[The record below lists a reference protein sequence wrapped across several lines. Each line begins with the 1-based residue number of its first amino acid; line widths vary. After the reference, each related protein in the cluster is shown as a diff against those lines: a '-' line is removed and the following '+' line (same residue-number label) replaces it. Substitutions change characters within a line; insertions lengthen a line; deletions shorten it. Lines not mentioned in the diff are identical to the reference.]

1 MVTIKDNGTGVP
13 SRSLAAVLLD
23 RRGAVYLP
31 RAGRAASP
39 DSHAGVAL
47 LEADLLERGF
57 LVAAPLRAALAA
69 LEPRV
74 LAATG
79 TELLADLDRALGA
92 DRPHVPLLRG
102 FPDSTPE
109 DTYGHYVRRMLVLLF
124 QHPDQPC
131 VLCGTPGDVLPVSPC
146 AHLVC
151 GNCFDGADFSACPI
165 CERRIDPADPFLKPQ
180 RPRLAERL
188 SGRRRAL
195 PQRLRVI
202 ALGGDLAAR
211 EADAGRE
218 LDTLLARTG
227 ALSPQEADDLTVL
240 LRTRS
245 RTETGLLPTA
255 VPGREVK
262 ARLVDWLLAD
272 PEAYP
277 VTLPFVTGLV
287 DTATDVLRL
296 LAVRSGGDAGL
307 VDVPRLTNVPRA
319 LRRALLAVLDG
330 LDPALAAQDMC
341 RHRRLWVHAAEV
353 LHPFEYAT
361 RHPRAALAFAVVRRT
376 RLAGDDRLAAVL
388 REAAES
394 TRGIDVS
401 GGLVTVRGWGG
412 EVEEALRR
420 ADTGTAVALLGQRP
434 GELLRRL
441 HHVLRLAGED
451 AEAVLDA
458 LERAVPRVAPAVL
471 LSGLGEIRTPV
482 GLRPLR
488 VFFPKGGAART
499 HMADDERPAPAA
511 DVVERAVGILTA
523 ELLRRAGDTGPAV
536 DVAVLDAELAGVIA
550 PFTERTAS
558 RALVTLP
565 RGSELALP
573 AGRTVR
579 LFLHWTESETSGTV
593 DLDLSAAMFDAEWRP
608 AGSCAY
614 TSLRYRG
621 SAAVHSGDLQSAPPP
636 TGASEFV
643 DLDLTL
649 LAAAGVRYVV
659 AVVYSY
665 NDVPFEELAEGFA
678 GLMARDEPGNSGPV
692 FDPRA
697 VEQRFDLTGASRSA
711 VPLVIDVPART
722 MRWLDVAHGVTGSE
736 HAVWRH
742 QDVLATL
749 GQGLTGLFASGAR
762 VSLGELAVWR
772 SAARAATVF
781 VRHHDG
787 SFSCYRRR
795 AGESVA
801 AFADRIGT
809 PDTDAPGAVTPEAAG
824 LAHLVRGDLP
834 PADGSQV
841 YALYPGGLDAGR
853 VRLLTAA
860 DVVAA
865 LAPR

>member
-262 ARLVDWLLAD
+262 ARLVDWLLACRSS
-272 PEAYP
+272 P
-277 VTLPFVTGLV
+277 V
-287 DTATDVLRL
+287 
-296 LAVRSGGDAGL
+296 S
-307 VDVPRLTNVPRA
+307 
-319 LRRALLAVLDG
+319 
-330 LDPALAAQDMC
+330 
-341 RHRRLWVHAAEV
+341 
-353 LHPFEYAT
+353 
-361 RHPRAALAFAVVRRT
+361 
-376 RLAGDDRLAAVL
+376 
-388 REAAES
+388 S
-394 TRGIDVS
+394 TR
-401 GGLVTVRGWGG
+401 
-412 EVEEALRR
+412 
-420 ADTGTAVALLGQRP
+420 RP
-434 GELLRRL
+434 TCCGC
-441 HHVLRLAGED
+441 
-451 AEAVLDA
+451 
-458 LERAVPRVAPAVL
+458 
-471 LSGLGEIRTPV
+471 
-482 GLRPLR
+482 
-488 VFFPKGGAART
+488 
-499 HMADDERPAPAA
+499 
-511 DVVERAVGILTA
+511 
-523 ELLRRAGDTGPAV
+523 
-536 DVAVLDAELAGVIA
+536 
-550 PFTERTAS
+550 S
-558 RALVTLP
+558 RCV
-565 RGSELALP
+565 
-573 AGRTVR
+573 
-579 LFLHWTESETSGTV
+579 
-593 DLDLSAAMFDAEWRP
+593 
-608 AGSCAY
+608 
-614 TSLRYRG
+614 
-621 SAAVHSGDLQSAPPP
+621 
-636 TGASEFV
+636 
-643 DLDLTL
+643 
-649 LAAAGVRYVV
+649 
-659 AVVYSY
+659 
-665 NDVPFEELAEGFA
+665 
-678 GLMARDEPGNSGPV
+678 
-692 FDPRA
+692 
-697 VEQRFDLTGASRSA
+697 
-711 VPLVIDVPART
+711 
-722 MRWLDVAHGVTGSE
+722 
-736 HAVWRH
+736 
-742 QDVLATL
+742 
-749 GQGLTGLFASGAR
+749 
-762 VSLGELAVWR
+762 
-772 SAARAATVF
+772 RAAT
-781 VRHHDG
+781 RG
-787 SFSCYRRR
+787 WWTYR
-795 AGESVA
+795 
-801 AFADRIGT
+801 D
-809 PDTDAPGAVTPEAAG
+809 
-824 LAHLVRGDLP
+824 
-834 PADGSQV
+834 
-841 YALYPGGLDAGR
+841 
-853 VRLLTAA
+853 
-860 DVVAA
+860 
-865 LAPR
+865 